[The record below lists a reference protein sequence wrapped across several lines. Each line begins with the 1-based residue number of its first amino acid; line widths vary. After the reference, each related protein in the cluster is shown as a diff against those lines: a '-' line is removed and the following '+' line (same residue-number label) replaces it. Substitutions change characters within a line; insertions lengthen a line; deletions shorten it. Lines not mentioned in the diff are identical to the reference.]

1 MDLKEGCGSEASRE
15 TESGGMGSLGGPT
28 SWQSFAHRSTLH
40 GLRFIFPYSSSSS
53 SSSYRSTS
61 RRLLWSAALLASL
74 VLLVLESTERLAYFL
89 SYPHVTSVDAV
100 VSGSLV
106 FPAVTVCNLNTY
118 RFTRLTQ
125 NDLYHAGELL
135 ALLDVHLQIPEPHL
149 AEPHVLAFL
158 TEKSNFTNY
167 RPKPFSMRE
176 FTERVGHDLKEMML
190 YCRFQG
196 QECSHQDFKTVFT
209 RYGKCYMF
217 NAAEEGKTLRTTMKG
232 GTGNGL
238 EIMLDIQQ
246 DEYLP
251 VWGETEET
259 AFEAGVR
266 VQIHSQA
273 EPPFV
278 HELGFGVAPG
288 FQTFVATQEQRLTY
302 LPPPWG
308 ECVSRALDSGLFQV
322 YSVSACRIECETR
335 YIVEN
340 CNCRMVYMPGDS
352 PYCTPEQYKDC
363 AEPALAALS
372 AVEGTNCICRS
383 PCNMTRYNKE
393 LSMVKIPS
401 KTSARYLEKK
411 FNRSE
416 KYITDNILVL
426 DVFFEA
432 LNYETIEQKKA
443 YEVAGLLG
451 DIGGQMGLFI
461 GASILTILEL
471 FDYAYEVVKERLLDL
486 LNREEEEE
494 SHGEDVSTCDPV
506 VNHSESISHTVSVP
520 LQTTLGTLEE
530 IAC

>member
-1 MDLKEGCGSEASRE
+1 
-15 TESGGMGSLGGPT
+15 
-28 SWQSFAHRSTLH
+28 
-40 GLRFIFPYSSSSS
+40 
-53 SSSYRSTS
+53 
-61 RRLLWSAALLASL
+61 
-74 VLLVLESTERLAYFL
+74 
-89 SYPHVTSVDAV
+89 
-100 VSGSLV
+100 
-106 FPAVTVCNLNTY
+106 
-118 RFTRLTQ
+118 
-125 NDLYHAGELL
+125 
-135 ALLDVHLQIPEPHL
+135 
-149 AEPHVLAFL
+149 
-158 TEKSNFTNY
+158 
-167 RPKPFSMRE
+167 
-176 FTERVGHDLKEMML
+176 
-190 YCRFQG
+190 
-196 QECSHQDFKTVFT
+196 
-209 RYGKCYMF
+209 
-217 NAAEEGKTLRTTMKG
+217 
-232 GTGNGL
+232 
-238 EIMLDIQQ
+238 
-246 DEYLP
+246 
-251 VWGETEET
+251 
-259 AFEAGVR
+259 
-266 VQIHSQA
+266 
-273 EPPFV
+273 
-278 HELGFGVAPG
+278 
-288 FQTFVATQEQRLTY
+288 LTY

-372 AVEGTNCICRS
+372 AVEGTSCICRS

-471 FDYAYEVVKERLLDL
+471 FDYAYEVWVINEL
-486 LNREEEEE
+486 
-494 SHGEDVSTCDPV
+494 
-506 VNHSESISHTVSVP
+506 
-520 LQTTLGTLEE
+520 
-530 IAC
+530 

>member
-1 MDLKEGCGSEASRE
+1 QRELSHYPVIGQVPGSDC
-15 TESGGMGSLGGPT
+15 
-28 SWQSFAHRSTLH
+28 
-40 GLRFIFPYSSSSS
+40 
-53 SSSYRSTS
+53 
-61 RRLLWSAALLASL
+61 
-74 VLLVLESTERLAYFL
+74 
-89 SYPHVTSVDAV
+89 PH
-100 VSGSLV
+100 
-106 FPAVTVCNLNTY
+106 
-118 RFTRLTQ
+118 Q
-125 NDLYHAGELL
+125 E
-135 ALLDVHLQIPEPHL
+135 PEIQLP
-149 AEPHVLAFL
+149 
-158 TEKSNFTNY
+158 
-167 RPKPFSMRE
+167 R
-176 FTERVGHDLKEMML
+176 
-190 YCRFQG
+190 
-196 QECSHQDFKTVFT
+196 VFT
-209 RYGKCYMF
+209 RYGKCYVF

-251 VWGETEET
+251 VWGDTEDT

-308 ECVSRALDSGLFQV
+308 ECESKPLESGFFQV
-322 YSVSACRIECETR
+322 YSVTACRIDCETH

-340 CNCRMVYMPGDS
+340 CNCRMVHMPGDA

-363 AEPALAALS
+363 AEPALAKLS
-372 AVEGTNCICRS
+372 AVESSSCMCRT

-401 KTSARYLEKK
+401 KTSARYLQKK
-411 FNRSE
+411 FNRTE
-416 KYITDNILVL
+416 KYISDNILVL

-471 FDYAYEVVKERLLDL
+471 FDYAYEVVKDRILELLSQ
-486 LNREEEEE
+486 EEEEE
-494 SHGEDVSTCDPV
+494 SHGEDVSSCDPV
-506 VNHSESISHTVSVP
+506 ANHSESISHTVTVP
-520 LQTTLGTLEE
+520 LQTTLATLEE